1 MSCGSAIAAAPIE
14 SVARNC
20 LRSNPEAPVIVPSF
34 CALIVVVV
42 FVVD

>member
-1 MSCGSAIAAAPIE
+1 MAAAPIE

-20 LRSNPEAPVIVPSF
+20 LRSIPEAWVIVPSF

-42 FVVD
+42 SMVDRVD